1 MYLERKCTV
10 PYVEANNIITI
21 IVLLSALAFLVY
33 FLDKRQVTLLGY
45 RSGP

>member
-1 MYLERKCTV
+1 MYVFREKM
-10 PYVEANNIITI
+10 YVEANNIIAI

-45 RSGP
+45 RPGP

>member
-1 MYLERKCTV
+1 MYVFREKM
-10 PYVEANNIITI
+10 YVEANNIITI